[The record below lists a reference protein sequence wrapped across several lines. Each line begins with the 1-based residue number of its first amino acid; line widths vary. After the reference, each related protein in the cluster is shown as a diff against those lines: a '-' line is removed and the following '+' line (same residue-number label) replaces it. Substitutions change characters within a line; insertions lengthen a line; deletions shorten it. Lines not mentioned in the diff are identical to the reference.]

1 MLRFIF
7 RVLLTAFAFKF
18 IFTIFPGIE
27 FTGSFGNAIVY
38 GLLFSVVG
46 FVVGIALFALTA
58 ALGVATAGVGAVII
72 GFVYIL
78 GFWLLPALQLELL
91 AHWFPQHL
99 SVNGFGWAILAGL
112 ILMVINAITAG
123 PKKSS

>member
-7 RVLLTAFAFKF
+7 RVLLTAIAFKF
-18 IFTIFPGIE
+18 IFNIFPGID

-38 GLLFSVVG
+38 GLLLSVVG
-46 FVVGIALFALTA
+46 FVVGMGLLAFTALFGA
-58 ALGVATAGVGAVII
+58 ATGGFGVVIVGI
-72 GFVYIL
+72 VYIL

-99 SVNGFGWAILAGL
+99 SVNGFGSAILAGL
-112 ILMVINAITAG
+112 ILMIINAITSSA
-123 PKKSS
+123 KKSS

>member
-1 MLRFIF
+1 MLRFII
-7 RVLLTAFAFKF
+7 RVLLTAIAFKF
-18 IFTIFPGIE
+18 IFNIFPGIE

-38 GLLFSVVG
+38 GLLLSVVG
-46 FVVGIALFALTA
+46 FVVGIALFAATA
-58 ALGVATAGVGAVII
+58 ALGIATAGIGAVII
-72 GFVYIL
+72 GIAYVL
-78 GFWLLPALQLELL
+78 GFWLLPAVQLELL

-112 ILMVINAITAG
+112 ILMIINALTSS